1 VAQDAG
7 SWPHTALAH
16 CLCLGMVDGA
26 VVCGAPISRQ
36 FFSSLKSHIP
46 REHHAVGLLKY
57 TEVTKQARG
66 QNRRRASLVRHFC
79 QDVSV
84 EGDPFTKVFR
94 SWWILAKG
102 WSAAGVTRSVTA
114 SRSRRTVSW
123 LMSTGLAL
131 MGKDPP
137 EWPLDCGDCCDG
149 KRFRVVTADG
159 IWVGYL
165 KRLVTN
171 YYKAYSEGCA
181 SDKELLQVASLI
193 GSEWVRRFL
202 RLCLNNAEETI
213 TITADQRKASCVALS
228 VLCPVAVPPSCVSST
243 LVCTASVS
251 VRVWAMLSELWDLP
265 TCLVSFAKGL
275 LAATTKVIMAAVAA
289 QRPVADTV
297 AELQLQAS
305 LRQWLATPRAA
316 NRNGPVANPH
326 AGGAPVPAAA
336 VPPPAVGAGGGGGAQ
351 APPAVLPQI
360 PFGPVVVPVVPTK
373 SIDGWLPP
381 TRALPDNMAQGLL
394 SLIVAIVAGS
404 GAGGGGGGSGAT
416 EGGGGGRDICCACSH
431 PRVLGFVILDQREGP
446 PALLNAIITRF
457 PVFPEYIV
465 YDFGCGAVRSAMSKL
480 PLVLAAF
487 TITSD
492 QFFIF
497 NHVCSVAFDPRS
509 FATLKEANTVAHEQR
524 NRDIK
529 LLARMLRA
537 SGQGDYTSV
546 LAYHMLVHNV
556 RAHARSAAMAALP
569 DVYDFGRFYFSR
581 EACLCGCG
589 HVEADPFGEGL
600 AVSSSKDEEDV
611 PVLGS

>member
-1 VAQDAG
+1 MDVDVFDHARRQQ
-7 SWPHTALAH
+7 PYTIPALTH
-16 CLCLGMVDGA
+16 CGK
-26 VVCGAPISRQ
+26 CGA
-36 FFSSLKSHIP
+36 
-46 REHHAVGLLKY
+46 
-57 TEVTKQARG
+57 ARG
-66 QNRRRASLVRHFC
+66 AADSKPAPEGTMLSHMGFGTMILDGYKCTSCRVWVCAEEGIVIMLPATAATASLVRHFC

-84 EGDPFTKVFR
+84 ESDPFTKVFR

-102 WSAAGVTRSVTA
+102 WSAAGVPRSVTA

-123 LMSTGLAL
+123 LMSSGLAL

-137 EWPLDCGDCCDG
+137 DWPLDCGDCCDG

-181 SDKELLQVASLI
+181 SDKKLLQVAILI

-213 TITADQRKASCVALS
+213 TFTADQRKAACVALS
-228 VLCPVAVPPSCVSST
+228 VLCPVAVPPSFVSST
-243 LVCTASVS
+243 PVCTASVS

-336 VPPPAVGAGGGGGAQ
+336 VPPPAVGAGDGGGAQ
-351 APPAVLPQI
+351 AQPAVLPQI
-360 PFGPVVVPVVPTK
+360 PFGAGVVPVVPTK

-394 SLIVAIVAGS
+394 WLINEIVVDPAVSPLKPQHVKQLRHLATILRSPSAAADIGSLTSAAATDAEAVVPPEMNFSVVVLLQEVTMLLVFSTSACLLGARLPVVARGVTNSLDDVCATVETYQADRMPEIGS
-404 GAGGGGGGSGAT
+404 AAASR
-416 EGGGGGRDICCACSH
+416 GGGRVSARRPRRCAPSSFRCS
-431 PRVLGFVILDQREGP
+431 RMRRK
-446 PALLNAIITRF
+446 TR
-457 PVFPEYIV
+457 
-465 YDFGCGAVRSAMSKL
+465 C
-480 PLVLAAF
+480 
-487 TITSD
+487 
-492 QFFIF
+492 
-497 NHVCSVAFDPRS
+497 
-509 FATLKEANTVAHEQR
+509 
-524 NRDIK
+524 
-529 LLARMLRA
+529 
-537 SGQGDYTSV
+537 
-546 LAYHMLVHNV
+546 
-556 RAHARSAAMAALP
+556 
-569 DVYDFGRFYFSR
+569 
-581 EACLCGCG
+581 
-589 HVEADPFGEGL
+589 
-600 AVSSSKDEEDV
+600 
-611 PVLGS
+611 